1 VASETDQTHLMQ
13 VVYAGRWRVDG
24 KLGEGGMGSVLR
36 ATDVGSG
43 EVVALKTLG
52 VHLADNPEFLK
63 RFERE
68 ADLLSKMSHPAL
80 PRFFGVSRHA
90 GMPFFVMQLV
100 EGRPVSELL
109 KQKQPVPKD
118 TAASILRQLGEVLG
132 YLHSRGVVHRD
143 LKPENLILGAEG
155 HLTLVDFGISAETN
169 VTRLTLPGLAV
180 GTPLYMAPEQIV
192 AGQASPASD
201 VYAMG
206 LLAFTLLTG
215 QHPFAKQDRAGM
227 LTRQVNEAPPLATA
241 LNPDV
246 PRAVAGVLKR
256 AMEKAPDVRHASA
269 MEFVQALELA
279 WAMERVPQDA
289 FDAAEL
295 TEQAFGAGELPPTAI
310 SPARAARFTPQGTPV
325 VDPTRET
332 PAPRFQ
338 ETSESAS
345 EFEPTREAPK
355 PGFQPAA
362 ESLSDVEP
370 TREAPRAVA
379 EPPGSEQKLPPSVS
393 QEPTD
398 PIREAQGVVDP
409 ALIVAGVIFVLLLI
423 ALVVITLV

>member
-1 VASETDQTHLMQ
+1 
-13 VVYAGRWRVDG
+13 
-24 KLGEGGMGSVLR
+24 MGSVLR

-68 ADLLSKMSHPAL
+68 SDLLSKLSHPAL

-109 KQKQPVPKD
+109 KQKTPVPKD
-118 TAASILRQLGEVLG
+118 VAASILRQLGEVLG

-143 LKPENLILGAEG
+143 LKPENLILGAGG

-206 LLAFTLLTG
+206 MLAFTLLTG
-215 QHPFAKQDRAGM
+215 QHPFAREDRAGM

-241 LNPDV
+241 LNADV
-246 PRAVAGVLKR
+246 PRGVASVLKR
-256 AMEKAPDVRHASA
+256 AMEKAPAARHASA

-279 WAMERVPQDA
+279 WAMERIPQDA

-325 VDPTRET
+325 VVEPTREA

-338 ETSESAS
+338 QTGESAS
-345 EFEPTREAPK
+345 EFEPTLEAPRA
-355 PGFQPAA
+355 GFQAAA
-362 ESLSDVEP
+362 ESLSEVEP
-370 TREAPRAVA
+370 TRETPRPVVDS
-379 EPPGSEQKLPPSVS
+379 PGPVSEQKLAPSVS

-398 PIREAQGVVDP
+398 PIREAQGAFDP
-409 ALIVAGVIFVLLLI
+409 ALVVAGVIFVLLLI